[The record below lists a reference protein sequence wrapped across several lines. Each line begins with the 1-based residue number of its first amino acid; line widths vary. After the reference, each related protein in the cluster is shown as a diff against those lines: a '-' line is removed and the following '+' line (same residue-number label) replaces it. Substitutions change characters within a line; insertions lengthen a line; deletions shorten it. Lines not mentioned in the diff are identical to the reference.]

1 MPRCRAYGPML
12 PEFDTFLF
20 ASVGDELDGAPLSV
34 LSALSRLDL
43 DPRDEAGRL
52 SHLTKEA
59 AADQLATIISRLADR
74 RWTLSEAHRIAV
86 RLIERLPMSNT
97 AGKPDRIEPGVGLT
111 PGKVSPFLI
120 YLALLIAL
128 LVGLTASGILPF

>member
-1 MPRCRAYGPML
+1 MPRRRAYGPML

-59 AADQLATIISRLADR
+59 AADQLATMISRLSDR

-86 RLIERLPMSNT
+86 RLIERLPMANT
-97 AGKPDRIEPGVGLT
+97 AGKPDRIEPGVKLT
-111 PGKVSPFLI
+111 PGKASPFLMS
-120 YLALLIAL
+120 LALLIAL

>member
-1 MPRCRAYGPML
+1 MSLRHAYAAML
-12 PEFDTFLF
+12 PKFDPFLF
-20 ASVGDELDGAPLSV
+20 ASVGEEIDGVPLSV
-34 LSALSRLDL
+34 LSVLTRLDL
-43 DPRDEAGRL
+43 DPREEAARL

-59 AADQLATIISRLADR
+59 AADQLATMISRLSDR